1 MKKSLILM
9 VMYTLLLQY
18 SPAQDSS
25 RTKPAYLHAGKIGL
39 GIDGITG
46 SPNLLMKYFFNNQFA
61 IQVIAGCD
69 LDMPGGTAPTGTTK
83 VNGITFRGGLSLIVH
98 LTQDRVSP
106 YVGFEGI
113 LQSAKSAGFFTVIP
127 DPKNSIIASGVLGAE
142 FFLDERFTLGIKHN
156 LGIEVQLKRDTPKEE
171 SDIHFN
177 TSTLVTGRFYFN

>member
-1 MKKSLILM
+1 MKKQ
-9 VMYTLLLQY
+9 LLVLAIISVLTHHAY
-18 SPAQDSS
+18 SQDSS
-25 RTKPAYLHAGKIGL
+25 RTRPAYLHAGKIGL

-83 VNGITFRGGLSLIVH
+83 VNGLTFRGGLSLIVH
-98 LTQDRVSP
+98 LTHDRVSP

-113 LQSAKSAGFFTVIP
+113 FQSTKSAGFFTVIP